1 MDATLPLLTLPADTV
16 VLPGV
21 SMKVGLS
28 KETAVAMLKLFE
40 KPKDKDVAY
49 SKATQDLMS
58 SVNKLQAF
66 FKLKRTSAD
75 GYRNASLITI
85 ACVPRITQKQIKE
98 TGENHEAGAHDSESV
113 TPVLGTN
120 STEVNTSVYSFGTV
134 CRIVRFE
141 RSGTEDFQIV
151 VEGLSR
157 LELGQLVDKSGL
169 VPTARI
175 KVRVDEDNENSS
187 ASAGEGSSNE
197 KETTWSKTELS
208 QLEVLHASAK
218 EIIDLAAKSNAT
230 QFSKLMA
237 SQTTVAASV
246 MKQLTKL
253 GPNPGS
259 ARDTRKTAG
268 MLVDLL
274 MAILPTDFEDKI
286 AILAA
291 FAIPERIAKG
301 SEILKTKLDMMKIT
315 EKIDSTVDSK
325 MNKQQ
330 REYLLRQK
338 MRAIQEELGETD
350 DRGEDDDLKE
360 LTQKL
365 QSLKLSPEADKV
377 VSRELKRIKRMPPTQ
392 AEYQVCRTYLE
403 TISELPWDKCTEDT
417 VVTVDQARTILDNDH
432 YGLSHIKK
440 RLLEYLAVLRLKS
453 LRSEA
458 EIAQE
463 ESAAAAA
470 SEGPDGQ
477 QLDESAKAIDYSNR
491 APILLLVGPPG
502 VGKTSLAKSV
512 ARALGR
518 KFQRLSL
525 GGVRDESEIR
535 GHRRTYVGAMPGLFI
550 QGLRQV
556 GVNNPVVLLDEIDK
570 IGGANFHGDPAA
582 AMLEVLD
589 PEQNATFRDHYI
601 NFPVDL
607 SKCIFI
613 ATANNLDTIPAPLLD
628 RMETVHL
635 EGYTYMEKLHIAKK
649 YLVPKQTKANGL
661 EVDQVVI
668 PDDVLLHICTK
679 YTREAG
685 VRNLE
690 RKIGAVC
697 RAKAV
702 DYAKSLSADD
712 GELITVVDEAKKGA
726 HSSYDPVVTI
736 ENLTDILGME
746 VYTDEDAEEA
756 KEEPNSSHIGVVNG
770 LAYMGT
776 GNGGLLKF
784 EATQMPG
791 KGQLKLTGKLGDVI
805 QESAQI
811 ALSWVKSNAA
821 ALHIDTDFDKV
832 DIHLHAPAGA
842 IPKDGPS
849 AGVAMT
855 LAFVSLFLGKPIPP
869 SIAMTGEMTLRGR
882 VLPVGGIREKLLGAH
897 LAGVNRIMLPL
908 ANKRDVDEEQRKG
921 GDGGVLDKM
930 EISYVKY
937 MYDVL
942 EQVWDLRFDPMIES
956 RL

>member
-40 KPKDKDVAY
+40 KPKDKDVPY

-58 SVNKLQAF
+58 SVNRLQAF

-85 ACVPRITQKQIKE
+85 ACVPRIAQKQIKE
-98 TGENHEAGAHDSESV
+98 AGEEGAHDAEAA
-113 TPVLGTN
+113 TPVLSTN

-141 RSGTEDFQIV
+141 RSGSEDFQIV

-175 KVRVDEDNENSS
+175 KVRVDED
-187 ASAGEGSSNE
+187 EGAE
-197 KETTWSKTELS
+197 DKEATWNKTELA

-218 EIIDLAAKSNAT
+218 EIIELAAKSNAA

-253 GPNPGS
+253 GGS
-259 ARDTRKTAG
+259 ARDTRATAG

-291 FAIPERIAKG
+291 FGIPERIAKG

-350 DRGEDDDLKE
+350 DRDGDDDLKE

-403 TISELPWDKCTEDT
+403 TIAELPWDKCTEDT

-453 LRSEA
+453 MRSEA
-458 EIAQE
+458 EVAHEENAQE
-463 ESAAAAA
+463 N
-470 SEGPDGQ
+470 
-477 QLDESAKAIDYSNR
+477 QLDESAKPIDYSNR

-746 VYTDEDAEEA
+746 VFTDEDAEEA

-908 ANKRDVDEEQRKG
+908 NNKRDVDEEQRKG

-930 EISYVKY
+930 EITYVKY
-937 MYDVL
+937 MWDAL
-942 EQVWDLRFDPMIES
+942 EQVWGLRFDPMIES

>member
-1 MDATLPLLTLPADTV
+1 
-16 VLPGV
+16 
-21 SMKVGLS
+21 MKVPLS
-28 KETAVAMLKLFE
+28 KETAIAMLKLFE
-40 KPKDKDVAY
+40 KPKDKDSAV
-49 SKATQDLMS
+49 SKATQDLMR
-58 SVNKLQAF
+58 SVNKLQAH

-85 ACVPRITQKQIKE
+85 ACVPRISQKQIKE
-98 TGENHEAGAHDSESV
+98 HGETAPDDSSESESV
-113 TPVLGTN
+113 LSTN
-120 STEVNTSVYSFGTV
+120 STEVNTSVYPFGSV

-151 VEGLSR
+151 LEGLSR
-157 LELGQLVDKSGL
+157 LELGSLVDKSGL
-169 VPTARI
+169 VPTAKI
-175 KVRVDEDNENSS
+175 HVRFDEDDDAAA
-187 ASAGEGSSNE
+187 ASGED
-197 KETTWSKTELS
+197 TWSKTELS
-208 QLEVLHASAK
+208 QLELLHASAK
-218 EIIDLAAKSNAT
+218 EIIDLAGKSNPA

-237 SQTTVAASV
+237 SSTTVAASV
-246 MKQLTKL
+246 MKQLTRLSSDKA
-253 GPNPGS
+253 N
-259 ARDTRKTAG
+259 TRKTAG
-268 MLVDLL
+268 ALVDLI
-274 MAILPTDFEDKI
+274 MAILPTDFEDKV
-286 AILAA
+286 AVLAA
-291 FAIPERIAKG
+291 FSIPDRIAKG
-301 SEILKTKLDMMKIT
+301 AEILKTKLDMMKIT

-350 DRGEDDDLKE
+350 DKGEDDDLKE
-360 LTQKL
+360 LTTKL
-365 QSLKLSPEADKV
+365 QSLNLSPEADKIV
-377 VSRELKRIKRMPPTQ
+377 QREIKRIKRMPPTQ

-403 TISELPWDKCTEDT
+403 TIAELPWDKASEDNLGAHS
-417 VVTVDQARTILDNDH
+417 VDAAKEILDNDH

-440 RLLEYLAVLRLKS
+440 RLLEYLAVLRLKNMREGMTTTAAS
-453 LRSEA
+453 ATGESN
-458 EIAQE
+458 E
-463 ESAAAAA
+463 ES
-470 SEGPDGQ
+470 S
-477 QLDESAKAIDYSNR
+477 KAVDYSNR

-556 GVNNPVVLLDEIDK
+556 GVNNPVILLDEIDK

-589 PEQNATFRDHYI
+589 PEQNAGFRDHYI

-613 ATANNLDTIPAPLLD
+613 ATANSLDTIPAPLLD

-649 YLVPKQTKANGL
+649 YLLPKQTRANGL
-661 EVDQVVI
+661 EPDQVLLS
-668 PDDVLLHICTK
+668 DDVLLRICTK

-702 DYAKSLSADD
+702 EYAKALTADD
-712 GELITVVDEAKKGA
+712 AEHTIAVVDDGHKVA
-726 HSSYDPVVTI
+726 YDPHVSI
-736 ENLTDILGME
+736 DDLTNILGME
-746 VYTDEDAEEA
+746 VYTDEDEQEA

-784 EATQMPG
+784 EASAMPG
-791 KGQLKLTGKLGDVI
+791 KGNLKLTGKLGDVI

-811 ALSWVKSNAA
+811 ALSWVKANAI
-821 ALHIDTDFDKV
+821 ALGISPENSSDSIMEGTDV
-832 DIHLHAPAGA
+832 HLHAPAGA

-855 LAFVSLFLGKPIPP
+855 LALTSLFLGKPIPP

-897 LAGVNRIMLPL
+897 LAGVNRILLPL
-908 ANKRDVDEEQRKG
+908 GNKRDVDEERRKG

-930 EISYVKY
+930 DITYVKY
-937 MYDVL
+937 MWDVY
-942 EQVWDLRFDPMIES
+942 EAVWGLRFDPMIES

>member
-40 KPKDKDVAY
+40 KPKDKDSAY
-49 SKATQDLMS
+49 SKATQDLMA

-98 TGENHEAGAHDSESV
+98 TGEAEAGAHDSESA

-151 VEGLSR
+151 VEGIAR

-175 KVRVDEDNENSS
+175 KVRVDEDEP
-187 ASAGEGSSNE
+187 AAEE
-197 KETTWSKTELS
+197 DKETTWNKTELA

-218 EIIDLAAKSNAT
+218 EIIDLAAKSNAA

-291 FAIPERIAKG
+291 FSIPERIAKG
-301 SEILKTKLDMMKIT
+301 SDILKSKLDMMKIT

-365 QSLKLSPEADKV
+365 QSLKLSAEADKV

-417 VVTVDQARTILDNDH
+417 VVTVEQAKTILDNDH

-458 EIAQE
+458 EVSQE
-463 ESAAAAA
+463 ENKD
-470 SEGPDGQ
+470 SE
-477 QLDESAKAIDYSNR
+477 LDDSAKPIDYSNR

-613 ATANNLDTIPAPLLD
+613 ATANSLDTIPAPLLD

-668 PDDVLLHICTK
+668 PDDVLLQICTK

-821 ALHIDTDFDKV
+821 GLHIDTDFDKV

-897 LAGVNRIMLPL
+897 LAGVNRIMLPV
-908 ANKRDVDEEQRKG
+908 ANKRDVDEERRKG

-930 EISYVKY
+930 EITYVKY
-937 MYDVL
+937 MWDAL